1 MDVVEINPVLD
12 HYNRTAELMVELVG
26 SAFGLRI
33 L

>member
-1 MDVVEINPVLD
+1 VLD